1 MQQDNCQNYVKSQ
14 NVIVPP
20 KRVWLYSRFLYL
32 RTYIYIYFFTFHP
45 FFFRA
50 KSVYQH
56 AFLSI
61 PLFFH
66 PWAHNGFRD
75 YRARKLFSGFCL
87 FLLRFKGWKINLPVE
102 LLPPATAA
110 FVLPYVILSFFCF
123 AFRKTTPSRWS
134 QNESE
139 DVGELPLWI
148 SQIPECKGHRLNV
161 LFIRGECLFFRERT
175 KNISLYYDNMRKMY
189 FNALSFWS
197 VLV

>member
-1 MQQDNCQNYVKSQ
+1 MLLFHRNACGFT
-14 NVIVPP
+14 
-20 KRVWLYSRFLYL
+20 RVFYIYER
-32 RTYIYIYFFTFHP
+32 IYIYFFTFHP
-45 FFFRA
+45 FFFQA

-110 FVLPYVILSFFCF
+110 FVLPYVILSFF
-123 AFRKTTPSRWS
+123 
-134 QNESE
+134 
-139 DVGELPLWI
+139 
-148 SQIPECKGHRLNV
+148 V
-161 LFIRGECLFFRERT
+161 LFFGRQHRHGGPRT
-175 KNISLYYDNMRKMY
+175 RARTSGSCHFEFHKSPSAKVIAWMYY
-189 FNALSFWS
+189 L
-197 VLV
+197 